1 MKLFLN
7 KQITYMKKT
16 ILFLSVVVS
25 LMSCGPS
32 NQNPTTVDTKKEGL
46 QSVESHPSQTS
57 KLELLGKYDISSGF
71 LFVYKSNGDTIY
83 IVEGQSQSYPVS
95 ITVK

>member
-46 QSVESHPSQTS
+46 QSVESRPTQTS
-57 KLELLGKYDISSGF
+57 KLELLGKYDISSVSF
-71 LFVYKSNGDTIY
+71 LFINQMEIPFILWKVNHKVIPY
-83 IVEGQSQSYPVS
+83 Q
-95 ITVK
+95 